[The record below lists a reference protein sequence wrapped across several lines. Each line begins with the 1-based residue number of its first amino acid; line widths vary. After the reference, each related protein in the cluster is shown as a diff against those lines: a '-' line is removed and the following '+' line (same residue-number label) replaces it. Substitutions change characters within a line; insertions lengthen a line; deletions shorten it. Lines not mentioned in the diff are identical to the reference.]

1 MCGFQ
6 LRFSDGLTETPVV
19 SGLGHHDHRAA
30 GALARLVAIGPV
42 QRPAGVVE
50 DDPAGAFW
58 G

>member
-6 LRFSDGLTETPVV
+6 PRFSDGLTETPVV
-19 SGLGHHDHRAA
+19 SRLGPHDHRAA
-30 GALARLVAIGPV
+30 GAMRDPLRSAQCSV
-42 QRPAGVVE
+42 QAGVVE